1 MIMAHR
7 PRAVAG
13 AARRVTA
20 MTKAVAGTIPIFQV
34 DAFTGEPFRGN
45 PAAVC
50 LLSGPR
56 SDRWMAAVAREMNLS
71 ETAFLLREGE
81 AWRLRW
87 FTPTVEVDLCGHAT
101 LASAWVLFERGL
113 ADPARPIAFLSRSG
127 LLAAELRGERVELD
141 FPAKR
146 EQPAPAPP
154 GFARALGFEPLYVG
168 RNAFDYLALAPEA
181 ETVRRLAP
189 DIPGLKRL
197 PVRGVIVTASSD
209 RPGCD
214 FVSRFFAPAVGVD
227 EDPVTGSAHC
237 CLAPF
242 WGARLGR
249 IEMKAY
255 QASPRGGTLALR
267 LAGERVILAGGAV
280 TVLEGTLTGRAA
292 AEV

>member
-1 MIMAHR
+1 MTT
-7 PRAVAG
+7 
-13 AARRVTA
+13 AA
-20 MTKAVAGTIPIFQV
+20 AGTIPIFQV
-34 DAFTGEPFRGN
+34 DAFTGQPFRGN

-50 LLSGPR
+50 LLPGPR

-87 FTPTVEVDLCGHAT
+87 FTPAVEVDLCGHAT
-101 LASAWVLFERGL
+101 LASAWVLLERGL

-127 LLAAELRGERVELD
+127 PLAAARRGELVELD

-146 EQPAPAPP
+146 EEPAESPP
-154 GFARALGFEPLYVG
+154 GFADALGFDPLYVG
-168 RNAFDYLALAPEA
+168 RNAFDVLALAPDA

-189 DIPGLKRL
+189 DIAALKRL
-197 PVRGVIVTASSD
+197 PVRGVIVTAASD

-249 IEMKAY
+249 TEMTAY
-255 QASPRGGTLALR
+255 QASPRGGSLALR
-267 LAGERVILAGGAV
+267 LEGERVILAGGAV
-280 TVLEGTLTGRAA
+280 TVLEGALTGRAA
-292 AEV
+292 AEI